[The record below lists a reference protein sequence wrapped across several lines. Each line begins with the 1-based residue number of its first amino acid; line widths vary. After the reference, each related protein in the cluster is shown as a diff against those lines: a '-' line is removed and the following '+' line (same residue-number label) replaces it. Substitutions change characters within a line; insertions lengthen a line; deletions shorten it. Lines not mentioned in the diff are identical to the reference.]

1 MDLVINNLKEGTSH
15 TYQKNV
21 GRCLQRIPN
30 SEKISFVT
38 KEENK
43 NVIKAIH
50 PINGKIDSITT
61 IWDIEDYAWHPLG
74 FAVAGTNNRLLIF
87 DSTEKKPWAKL
98 HTFKDKN
105 IQNISRI
112 AISPKGDKIAIVSE
126 TSPEKIIDKQFK
138 SFNKRDLDAFVSCFS
153 KDIIVSNFPNNTISK
168 GIENLRKGYQNYF
181 DKDSTTQVKVV
192 SRIHVGNTIIDKEIT
207 KKGEQAAIYQI
218 QNSKI
223 KTMTFVYGKG
233 DKKQA
238 EQVVANQLKA
248 YNSRDIDAFIN
259 TYSKNIEVH
268 KFLEGIDYSGQEK
281 LRTSYEQFF
290 KSTPDLNCQ
299 VINRIVLGNIVIDQ
313 ESITADGRKFNAI
326 AIYEVEKDKI
336 VKITFIP

>member
-1 MDLVINNLKEGTSH
+1 
-15 TYQKNV
+15 
-21 GRCLQRIPN
+21 
-30 SEKISFVT
+30 
-38 KEENK
+38 
-43 NVIKAIH
+43 
-50 PINGKIDSITT
+50 
-61 IWDIEDYAWHPLG
+61 
-74 FAVAGTNNRLLIF
+74 
-87 DSTEKKPWAKL
+87 
-98 HTFKDKN
+98 
-105 IQNISRI
+105 
-112 AISPKGDKIAIVSE
+112 
-126 TSPEKIIDKQFK
+126 
-138 SFNKRDLDAFVSCFS
+138 
-153 KDIIVSNFPNNTISK
+153 
-168 GIENLRKGYQNYF
+168 
-181 DKDSTTQVKVV
+181 
-192 SRIHVGNTIIDKEIT
+192 
-207 KKGEQAAIYQI
+207 
-218 QNSKI
+218 
-223 KTMTFVYGKG
+223 MTFVYGKG

-336 VKITFIP
+336 VKITFVP